1 MSTPVIAG
9 GRVYYV
15 GDGGGILTCLDPA
28 TGEEVW
34 RERVSGSFS
43 ASVLHARGHVFFFDR
58 EGKTTVIRPGD
69 TYEHVA
75 TNELEDGCMASPA
88 VVGDALILR
97 TRSALYRIEEG
108 R

>member
-1 MSTPVIAG
+1 MSRLHLCAEG
-9 GRVYYV
+9 LRFAYAE
-15 GDGGGILTCLDPA
+15 GDFRL
-28 TGEEVW
+28 EV
-34 RERVSGSFS
+34 ERVELAAGEAVACVGASGS
-43 ASVLHARGHVFFFDR
+43 
-58 EGKTTVIRPGD
+58 GKTTVIRPGD